1 MQYADDKRTSSGWY
15 VTLNDEGC
23 YEAGYIADV
32 WTRTN
37 RVRYDNAID
46 ACAAFIKR
54 EIEDIRTNN

>member
-23 YEAGYIADV
+23 YETGYIADV